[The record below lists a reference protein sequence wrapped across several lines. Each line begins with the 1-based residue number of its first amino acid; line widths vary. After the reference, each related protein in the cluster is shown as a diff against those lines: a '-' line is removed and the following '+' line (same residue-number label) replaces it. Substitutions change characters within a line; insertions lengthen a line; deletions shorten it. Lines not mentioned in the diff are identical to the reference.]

1 MKKICLVLL
10 FILKMTHPGEKET
23 NPSKQE
29 NIKHK
34 PIQKIKR
41 LEKLLTWK
49 SKKKTRLRRFIEVSK
64 ELNPEIVPYLLNN
77 LAKLEP
83 IVKNN
88 TKEERYQDKQEKLEN
103 EFENLRIFD
112 TAKEKYYKK
121 RLSE

>member
-1 MKKICLVLL
+1 
-10 FILKMTHPGEKET
+10 MTHPGEKET